1 MLVCGRCG
9 LGLRGRVRLNR
20 RPRLLSLCHFS
31 FPPLFCSDA
40 ISDLALHFLAKM
52 KILVLRDIE
61 RDEVEFVCKSL
72 GCRPVAHIDSLTPD
86 MLGHAD
92 LVEEVSAGDS
102 KIVQVGGD
110 RAAHVDPVVFFLP
123 HLRTFQRRSF
133 LSLNLRVLLCHLSP
147 NQITGA
153 EKRGKTVSIVV
164 RGSSKLVVA
173 EAERSIH
180 DALCVI
186 RCLVKK
192 PFLIAGGG
200 APEIEVA
207 LRLAERSQALTGSEA
222 YCVRAFAE
230 AMEVCVPACDFE
242 AVKEEKHRV
251 SAQPR
256 PPGLFY
262 LGIGCAVY
270 VGGERRPEPHFHRYG
285 PARASPGGRAQHGHQ
300 RPQGVSS

>member
-1 MLVCGRCG
+1 
-9 LGLRGRVRLNR
+9 
-20 RPRLLSLCHFS
+20 
-31 FPPLFCSDA
+31 
-40 ISDLALHFLAKM
+40 M

-102 KIVQVGGD
+102 KIVQVRGSRCFCGAC
-110 RAAHVDPVVFFLP
+110 RPFLP
-123 HLRTFQRRSF
+123 HFKKIPAPLISVPQP
-133 LSLNLRVLLCHLSP
+133 CAAP

-230 AMEVCVPACDFE
+230 AMEVCVCFGLWLGMWLWSGEGGRTECRLKPDPHHCLI
-242 AVKEEKHRV
+242 
-251 SAQPR
+251 
-256 PPGLFY
+256 LFY
-262 LGIGCAVY
+262 CF
-270 VGGERRPEPHFHRYG
+270 E
-285 PARASPGGRAQHGHQ
+285 
-300 RPQGVSS
+300 